1 MGREYIY
8 TPSLNLQQQ
17 PLATQ
22 ELQLWEKKMRR
33 RETRIRQEEVGG
45 KRGGETGEK
54 RGEGDTDEG
63 EEEDGEE
70 EGGVGCSLS
79 HRQLT
84 AII

>member
-1 MGREYIY
+1 M
-8 TPSLNLQQQ
+8 
-17 PLATQ
+17 
-22 ELQLWEKKMRR
+22 
-33 RETRIRQEEVGG
+33 GG